1 MIADTD
7 TATTTNTG
15 AMFDKIWD
23 RHVIIARAAGPSLI
37 YIDRDII
44 HEGSFHAFADMKR
57 RGLTVRNPRQ
67 LSARRTITSPHRA
80 AASQIPRR
88 LKLPA

>member
-67 LSARRTITSPHRA
+67 LFGTPDHYVPTSGRNITEFGDA
-80 AASQIPRR
+80 
-88 LKLPA
+88 

>member
-1 MIADTD
+1 MMIADTD

-44 HEGSFHAFADMKR
+44 HEGSFHAFADM
-57 RGLTVRNPRQ
+57 
-67 LSARRTITSPHRA
+67 
-80 AASQIPRR
+80 
-88 LKLPA
+88 